1 MMHDL
6 LPFKGESVKGL
17 YKKPSTEQFGHLD
30 SKTKKG
36 IDNAWDKIG
45 IINDEGIVWV
55 ESSKLHTVIRTTK
68 GSAKYWVSKLNK
80 NEKIV
85 ATNGDIY
92 VSGSSLCKKLDEQ
105 VYHAGKLNREDYLE
119 YAYALVVATRRCS
132 RARELRARRYEQISE
147 KLKRLKSTRIKG
159 HKITKDELT
168 GDNLNIRTAEFS
180 HIRSKSAYPQI
191 AHYLDNGLIV
201 NKSTHDLITRNNV
214 NDEEELLLLCQQM
227 SWSTKWYN
235 NFKKSFCK

>member
-1 MMHDL
+1 MMHEL

-17 YKKPSTEQFGHLD
+17 YKKPSMEQFEHLD
-30 SKTKKG
+30 SKTIKG

-68 GSAKYWVSKLNK
+68 GSAKYWVSKQPK
-80 NEKIV
+80 DEKIV

-92 VSGSSLCKKLDEQ
+92 VSGSSLCKYLDER
-105 VYHAGKLNREDYLE
+105 VNYAGKLNTEDYLE
-119 YAYALVVATRRCS
+119 YSYALLVATRRCS
-132 RARELRARRYEQISE
+132 RSRELRARRYEQTSE
-147 KLKRLKSTRIKG
+147 KLKRLKSIRIKA

-168 GDNLNIRTAEFS
+168 GDDLNIRTAEFS

-191 AHYLDNGLIV
+191 AHYLNNGLIV

-214 NDEEELLLLCQQM
+214 NDEKELQFLCHQM
-227 SWSTKWYN
+227 SWSTEWYSD
-235 NFKKSFCK
+235 FEKSFCK